1 VFKNNK
7 LLFYIV
13 INMLISTATVLVVL
27 WFWDRAHPMPTVDP
41 KYLSNAQEVNP
52 TWLETEKD
60 NTLVTPDPTSLRAQ
74 DQIILTIEGVF
85 GVGIEQ
91 MEYVLFRNHSG
102 NAINLLNWQ
111 LTNGR
116 GDSYTFPA
124 LTLNADGRVKLMTG
138 VGTNSVIEL
147 FWGLPQAIWHTGDT
161 VTLKDTN
168 GITHAVYQIP

>member
-1 VFKNNK
+1 
-7 LLFYIV
+7 
-13 INMLISTATVLVVL
+13 MVVL
-27 WFWDRAHPMPTVDP
+27 WLWERTHPLPAVDP
-41 KYLSNAQEVNP
+41 KYLSNAKEVDPAWFENEVNSAL
-52 TWLETEKD
+52 TIS
-60 NTLVTPDPTSLRAQ
+60 DPAPIRAQ
-74 DQIILTIEGVF
+74 DQISLTIEGVF

-102 NAINLLNWQ
+102 IAVDLRNWQ

-116 GDSYTFPA
+116 GDTYIFPA
-124 LTLNADGRVKLMTG
+124 LTLNADGRAKLMTG

>member
-1 VFKNNK
+1 MFRNNK
-7 LLFYIV
+7 LLFYII
-13 INMLISTATVLVVL
+13 INILISSATVLVVL
-27 WFWDRAHPMPTVDP
+27 WLWERTHPLPAVDP
-41 KYLSNAQEVNP
+41 KYLSNAKEVDPAWFENEVNSAL
-52 TWLETEKD
+52 TIS
-60 NTLVTPDPTSLRAQ
+60 DPTPIRAQ
-74 DQIILTIEGVF
+74 DQISLTIEGVF

-102 NAINLLNWQ
+102 IAVDLRNWQ

-116 GDSYTFPA
+116 GDTYIFPA

-138 VGTNSVIEL
+138 VGTNTVIEL

-161 VTLKDTN
+161 VTLKDTY